1 MNTEAYTSVEV
12 KKTPPKAA
20 NGFNATSDKHPLP
33 SDEDLRGRH
42 SQQANSE
49 SIKDLQTDRDVLN
62 QQLTNK
68 TVEYTTLMLGEN
80 GRPRPLISVKDRKVN
95 VNTFQVSM
103 SRRHRIVMF
112 LDLWTIAWVA
122 GGTVFFSMADKL
134 AQYIWITAPIGGF
147 VLLCAI
153 GKTIVDFQNWLYTMN
168 MKLIQMG
175 EWYMEDIVGI
185 CQDFISAGMRLAAE
199 EVEKAKEEKPETE
212 VKDADGEA
220 ANP

>member
-1 MNTEAYTSVEV
+1 MAEEVQTEVQEGV
-12 KKTPPKAA
+12 
-20 NGFNATSDKHPLP
+20 
-33 SDEDLRGRH
+33 
-42 SQQANSE
+42 
-49 SIKDLQTDRDVLN
+49 V
-62 QQLTNK
+62 TNK

-80 GRPRPLISVKDRKVN
+80 GRPGPLISVKDRKVN

-122 GGTVFFSMADKL
+122 GVTVFFSMADKL

-153 GKTIVDFQNWLYTMN
+153 GKTIVDFQDWLYTMN

-185 CQDFISAGMRLAAE
+185 CQDFISAGMKLAAE